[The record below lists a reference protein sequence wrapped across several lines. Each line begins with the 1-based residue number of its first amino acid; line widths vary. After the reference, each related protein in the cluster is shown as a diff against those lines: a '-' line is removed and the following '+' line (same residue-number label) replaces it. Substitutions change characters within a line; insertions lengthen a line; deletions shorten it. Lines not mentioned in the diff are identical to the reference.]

1 MTQRN
6 KEDSMKSS
14 VRSILVCGILFI
26 PLLLFSQENQNGQ
39 PQSQSVT
46 TLVRD
51 GDSLSPKSIDG
62 VNGPTKGQDKQAAPY
77 DQAPEAKT
85 MVQPKYP
92 DLATKAGMEGT
103 VWTKVSIDETG
114 KVTKV
119 VVTKSDAEIFNQVS
133 IDAAMQWAFKPALK
147 GGKPIAAEV
156 AIPFR
161 FKLQKGPLVPDYT
174 QPGWSPV
181 MVLADP
187 RGGYRVMNQIPYLI
201 GQSPTPSNAWYP
213 ESALKDRFDGIV
225 TLKLTIN
232 AGGRVERVE
241 VTTHAREDLDSAAV
255 HLARTLTFI
264 PGQLNG
270 MPEKSVIQLPVSFYL
285 GRQAK

>member
-1 MTQRN
+1 
-6 KEDSMKSS
+6 MKSS

-26 PLLLFSQENQNGQ
+26 PILLFSQENQNGQ
-39 PQSQSVT
+39 PQVQSVT
-46 TLVRD
+46 TLVRE
-51 GDSLSPKSIDG
+51 GDLLIPKSIDV

-133 IDAAMQWAFKPALK
+133 IDAAMQWVFRPAMK
-147 GGKPIAAEV
+147 DGKAIAVEV

-161 FKLQKGPLVPDYT
+161 FALGKGSEIMDFTKPGASPLSVAI
-174 QPGWSPV
+174 G
-181 MVLADP
+181 P
-187 RGGYRVMNQIPYLI
+187 RGGYRVMRQAPYLI
-201 GQSPTPSNAWYP
+201 GQSPTVSNDWYP
-213 ESALKDRFDGIV
+213 ESALKDKFDGMV
-225 TLKLTIN
+225 LLKLTLN
-232 AGGRVERVE
+232 PAGRVERVE

-264 PGQLNG
+264 PGQWNG